1 MTSRSFIRMAVLGV
15 LALAGSSAA
24 ASAQGVGI
32 KVGPTFANFSSDA
45 LDFKTRTGIHAGLF
59 LGGNRDGVL
68 GVQTEI
74 NWLRKNTETDP
85 VGTQIRVDYLQ
96 VPVLLRLNI
105 GAESAGGVRVYG
117 IAGPAVDFKIA
128 DEIEGFTL
136 DDGFEGTD
144 VSLVFG
150 GGIEAARII
159 VEARYDKGLRRINKS
174 FSDVVE
180 IKKQA
185 FTILFGIR
193 FK

>member
-1 MTSRSFIRMAVLGV
+1 MTSRSFTRIAALCVLF
-15 LALAGSSAA
+15 LAGSTSAA
-24 ASAQGVGI
+24 FAQGVGV
-32 KVGPTFANFSSDA
+32 KFGPTFANFSSDA

-59 LGGNRDGVL
+59 LGGNRDGVV

-85 VGTQIRVDYLQ
+85 IGTQIRVDYLQ
-96 VPVLLRLNI
+96 VPVLLRVNI
-105 GAESAGGVRVYG
+105 GAESAGGFRVYAIG
-117 IAGPAVDFKIA
+117 GPAVDFKIG

-144 VSLVFG
+144 VSVVFG

-159 VEARYDKGLRRINKS
+159 VEGRYDKGFRRINNT
-174 FSDVVE
+174 FSDSFE